1 MNIWYDNGGKVMKLY
16 VLNTGYLETDK
27 NGVVACAT
35 IGTKSRPHVSNEWI
49 KLPVMAFLL
58 ETEGGYILFDT
69 GSHPDAMKGY
79 WQETMQ
85 ETYPLYQKE
94 EERLENQLALCGVK
108 PEDIHTVVMSHM
120 HLDHA
125 GNLHLFPHADVYVP
139 KADFMYGQTMVRLN
153 PDPNTHGGYIKGDM
167 DCQVKQYYLVEE
179 DFTLAPGVEVVNLP
193 GHTPGL
199 LGLVVHL
206 KGGTV
211 ILPQDCVY
219 TKENYGPPA
228 KASGFLYDS
237 LSFFSS
243 IEKVRRLEEKYQA
256 KVIFAHDYEFFQT
269 LKLAP
274 AYYE

>member
-1 MNIWYDNGGKVMKLY
+1 MKLY

-35 IGTKSRPHVSNEWI
+35 IGTKSRPHISNEWI

-58 ETEGGYILFDT
+58 ETETGYILFDT

-139 KADFMYGQTMVRLN
+139 KADSPV
-153 PDPNTHGGYIKGDM
+153 
-167 DCQVKQYYLVEE
+167 
-179 DFTLAPGVEVVNLP
+179 
-193 GHTPGL
+193 
-199 LGLVVHL
+199 
-206 KGGTV
+206 
-211 ILPQDCVY
+211 
-219 TKENYGPPA
+219 
-228 KASGFLYDS
+228 
-237 LSFFSS
+237 
-243 IEKVRRLEEKYQA
+243 
-256 KVIFAHDYEFFQT
+256 
-269 LKLAP
+269 
-274 AYYE
+274 